1 MDHETDEG
9 ELPVDV
15 ISMVTGVHGFVRSQT
30 ATDAG
35 IDQDV
40 AMNRLE
46 PKVPQDATATD
57 NSCKEIGMP
66 GFDIRLSPHHSM
78 AAAIVSTKNAEYLT
92 LTRLR
97 RQSPHH
103 SHQVPRS

>member
-1 MDHETDEG
+1 MASSEARQL
-9 ELPVDV
+9 LPLAL
-15 ISMVTGVHGFVRSQT
+15 I
-30 ATDAG
+30 
-35 IDQDV
+35 QDD
-40 AMNRLE
+40 AMNRQE
-46 PKVPQDATATD
+46 PKVPQNATATD

-78 AAAIVSTKNAEYLT
+78 AAAKGSTKAEELS

>member
-1 MDHETDEG
+1 MKQMRESFLLMSFQWLWEFMASS
-9 ELPVDV
+9 EARQLLPLAL
-15 ISMVTGVHGFVRSQT
+15 I
-30 ATDAG
+30 
-35 IDQDV
+35 QDV
-40 AMNRLE
+40 AMNRQE
-46 PKVPQDATATD
+46 AKVPQDATATD

-78 AAAIVSTKNAEYLT
+78 AAAKGSTKNAEELS

-103 SHQVPRS
+103 SHQVPHS